1 MRISRGLFA
10 IVFPVLAATAC
21 ASLAGLQDLPVPED
35 SGGDGM
41 TMGTD
46 AAMDGPG
53 LDTSGGSDVTMEG
66 AGMDAH
72 SDSGLEDTSP
82 VDTGVAD
89 TAQRDGI
96 AADAAETSTPCVPG
110 AACTPANACDQGIL
124 DCM

>member
-1 MRISRGLFA
+1 MRYSRGLLA
-10 IVFPVLAATAC
+10 ILFPMLVSAC
-21 ASLAGLQDLPVPED
+21 ASIAGLQDLPVPED

-41 TMGTD
+41 SMGTD

-72 SDSGLEDTSP
+72 SESGFEDTSV

-89 TAQRDGI
+89 TAQGDGI
-96 AADAAETSTPCVPG
+96 APADAAETSTPCVAG
-110 AACTPANACDQGIL
+110 AACTPAN
-124 DCM
+124 